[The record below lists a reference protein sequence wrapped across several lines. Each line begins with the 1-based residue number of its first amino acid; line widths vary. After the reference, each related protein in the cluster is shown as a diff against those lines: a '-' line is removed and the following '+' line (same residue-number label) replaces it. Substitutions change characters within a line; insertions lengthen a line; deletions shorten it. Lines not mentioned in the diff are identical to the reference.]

1 MPLLPSLRH
10 AAALFLFSAAALAA
24 VPADA
29 MTTNP
34 VESSYAAV
42 LRHINPHLP
51 LAQARA
57 YAASI
62 VKDATKT
69 HIDPRFLMSIVTV
82 ESHWEANAISRVGA
96 RGLGQLMPHTAAVL
110 GVNPRVPSENL
121 RGTANYLQKLMA
133 TFAGHKN
140 AMQLAIAGYNAG
152 PKAVEKYH
160 GVPPYAE
167 TQTYVVRVLHIWD
180 ALRGRVGRALA
191 GASAVAVRPRVT
203 PDEAQWV
210 SGVERVVP
218 AKPAT
223 THTWTPATGTS
234 DTTPAAADPATTTT
248 VPNTTTNATDPA
260 TDPATAPA
268 TTPTN

>member
-1 MPLLPSLRH
+1 MPPLPSLRH
-10 AAALFLFSAAALAA
+10 AAALFLFSAAALTA

-29 MTTNP
+29 MTTAP
-34 VESSYAAV
+34 IESSYAAV
-42 LRHINPHLP
+42 LKHLNPHLQ
-51 LAQARA
+51 LATARA

-121 RGTANYLQKLMA
+121 RGTASYLQKLMH
-133 TFAGHKN
+133 TFAGRKN
-140 AMQLAIAGYNAG
+140 TMQLAIAGYNAG

-167 TQTYVVRVLHIWD
+167 TQTYVVRVLHMWNV
-180 ALRGRVGRALA
+180 LRTRVGGALA
-191 GASAVAVRPRVT
+191 PRATTVARART
-203 PDEAQWV
+203 PDEAQWM
-210 SGVERVVP
+210 SGVDHVLP
-218 AKPAT
+218 
-223 THTWTPATGTS
+223 TWTQATGQI
-234 DTTPAAADPATTTT
+234 PAG
-248 VPNTTTNATDPA
+248 
-260 TDPATAPA
+260 APA
-268 TTPTN
+268 DEN